1 MARRK
6 ATAAVS
12 IDGIAPD
19 LNPKDDDVKFIGP
32 EYRFVAGIEGQDRK
46 VAMARAFAWYNRFFG
61 RKEAKELIAAYL
73 DHNDRSGEA
82 KIIRKTPDNA
92 VHSTYGWL
100 ARMTRRGLVLTTEE
114 QETLNREIARL
125 IKEVTD
131 PEEKS
136 STTSITK
143 AVEQPKEQAPKA
155 NVQEI
160 MRERAS
166 EAASELEGMFD
177 DFIEQGPKLNHT
189 FKPIDVL
196 AKKNVMPQH
205 VPMIADIW
213 KRHQTE
219 FEAVAEGLDK
229 QLNEGYSYLSK
240 VQIRHVGKFIEFVIN
255 ELSNYVN
262 VKKVARKP
270 RARKAVPVEKIV
282 AKLKYLK
289 EYTEPKSK
297 LKITSVPAAKLHG
310 ASEAWVY
317 DTAKRKLVY
326 LCADEYSKTFTIKG
340 TTVVGLDASKSQAK
354 TVRKP
359 EELLPAFMKAGKPA
373 CRKMFDEVKTVST
386 AFSGRMNDD
395 LLILKAW

>member
-6 ATAAVS
+6 TTTAVS

-19 LNPKDDDVKFIGP
+19 LNPKDDEVKFIGS
-32 EYRFVAGIEGQDRK
+32 ENKFVAGIEGQERK
-46 VAMARAFAWYNRFFG
+46 VAMARAFAWYNRFYG
-61 RKEAKELIAAYL
+61 RKDAKDLLAAYL
-73 DHNDRSGEA
+73 DHNNRSGEA
-82 KIIRKTPDNA
+82 KVVRKAADNA

-100 ARMTRRGLVLTTEE
+100 ARMTQRGLVLTTEE
-114 QETLNREIARL
+114 QETLNGEIARL
-125 IKEVTD
+125 IKSVTD
-131 PEEKS
+131 PEEKV

-166 EAASELEGMFD
+166 EAAGELEGMFD

-213 KRHQTE
+213 KRHQAE
-219 FEAVAEGLDK
+219 FEAVAEGSDK
-229 QLNEGYSYLSK
+229 QLNEGYAYLSK

-255 ELSNYVN
+255 ELNNYVN

-289 EYTEPKSK
+289 EYIEPKSK

-317 DTAKRKLVY
+317 DAAKRKLHHFI
-326 LCADEYSKTFTIKG
+326 ADEYSKTFTVKG
-340 TTVVGLDASKSQAK
+340 TTLLGFDESQSEMKTLRTPETQLKEVMGSRPAARKFFKDIK
-354 TVRKP
+354 TVAAKP
-359 EELLPAFMKAGKPA
+359 
-373 CRKMFDEVKTVST
+373 T
-386 AFSGRMNDD
+386 GRFNEDMI
-395 LLILKAW
+395 ILKAF